1 MHSAP
6 ARGDQKVV
14 HPVSVDVSHGD
25 RVEAEGIAG
34 GLAGEGLHQ
43 VAVPARIQRRPSCPQ
58 RGPAVLPGA
67 YDQIGMA
74 VAVDIAG
81 HRGTGSEAFARGLS
95 GESQESLS
103 IAPRMHVHP
112 TGGRPLRVVVPVR
125 GVDIGQPVAIEVARD
140 GEEHAAQGSAGFV
153 GLDDEAGVGGESP
166 IDVGLAA
173 LMRSRLG
180 RAHEEKGVR
189 LVRPAGDR
197 APERV
202 SGVFPGQ
209 GQQGLSG
216 LAGIDVGP
224 ARPRATRAVSRS
236 AHDDIGKAV
245 VIHVA
250 HSGGVLA
257 KEVRLVLGLKGQK
270 HAAIAAGID
279 PGISAVGRSR
289 DHVGNPVAVRIS
301 CRLDPGAELIAGLAV
316 HRPQEPARFRRIDID
331 PAGVLSTRGAGRRR
345 GDDVRHAISIDVA
358 DVPGDPSELIVRG
371 LPVPLPQDH
380 RRLHERIG
388 EVLRGGGQGGEARIR
403 AERLQFRGP
412 LHEGHIDLVGVPGLA
427 QPLDRM
433 VGVAFGRVGD
443 PDVVVRH
450 WHLWLDHQGLP
461 PRFDGVIELFSLLLH
476 RAQVSPGS
484 PVFRLVPDHLL
495 QDPHRAL
502 GVVGPH
508 PGHPVRESRWRRG
521 RGSLGGRPTPRSDG
535 KTHEQERD
543 AARRNHFIHQGVL
556 AAGAGARY
564 QNLAP
569 GGSCH
574 DRRRAPRIKTA
585 GTPVKGGSRA
595 RGQTPDPRPTWNL
608 SGPGVGCDTALR
620 QRDGLS
626 PKARRNVWEKCECPE
641 KPRS

>member
-1 MHSAP
+1 MEAVHSAP

-166 IDVGLAA
+166 IDVGLAGVA
-173 LMRSRLG
+173 RSGLG
-180 RAHEEKGVR
+180 RSHQKKGIGPVGLAR
-189 LVRPAGDR
+189 DR

-257 KEVRLVLGLKGQK
+257 QKIRLVLGLEGQE
-270 HAAIAAGID
+270 HATVAPRED
-279 PGISAVGRSR
+279 PGVASIGSSR
-289 DHVGNPVAVRIS
+289 DDVGDAVTVRIA
-301 CRLDPGAELIAGLAV
+301 RGLDSGAELITGLAV
-316 HRPQEPARFRRIDID
+316 GRPQE
-331 PAGVLSTRGAGRRR
+331 LS
-345 GDDVRHAISIDVA
+345 
-358 DVPGDPSELIVRG
+358 
-371 LPVPLPQDH
+371 
-380 RRLHERIG
+380 
-388 EVLRGGGQGGEARIR
+388 
-403 AERLQFRGP
+403 
-412 LHEGHIDLVGVPGLA
+412 
-427 QPLDRM
+427 
-433 VGVAFGRVGD
+433 
-443 PDVVVRH
+443 
-450 WHLWLDHQGLP
+450 
-461 PRFDGVIELFSLLLH
+461 
-476 RAQVSPGS
+476 
-484 PVFRLVPDHLL
+484 
-495 QDPHRAL
+495 
-502 GVVGPH
+502 
-508 PGHPVRESRWRRG
+508 
-521 RGSLGGRPTPRSDG
+521 
-535 KTHEQERD
+535 
-543 AARRNHFIHQGVL
+543 
-556 AAGAGARY
+556 
-564 QNLAP
+564 
-569 GGSCH
+569 
-574 DRRRAPRIKTA
+574 
-585 GTPVKGGSRA
+585 
-595 RGQTPDPRPTWNL
+595 
-608 SGPGVGCDTALR
+608 
-620 QRDGLS
+620 
-626 PKARRNVWEKCECPE
+626 
-641 KPRS
+641 